1 MRRSH
6 GFSTLETLMW
16 IGMFVLTMGAI
27 MSSILY
33 FYRVNTVTINQASS
47 VASAQRGV
55 DTMVRTIREA
65 AFASD
70 GAYPVISLADNQ
82 FAFYAD
88 VDADAFI
95 EKVRYYLSG
104 TTIVEGIVNPSGD
117 PPVYTGTE
125 ATSVIS
131 DYVRNTAENLV
142 MFTYFDEDGAPIS
155 NYANIADVRF
165 VTVNIVV
172 DVDTNKLPNPFFLRS
187 SAAMR
192 NLSGQ

>member
-47 VASAQRGV
+47 IASAQRGV

-95 EKVRYYLSG
+95 EKVRYYLNG
-104 TTIVEGIVNPSGD
+104 TTIIEGIVNPTGD
-117 PPVYTGTE
+117 PPVYTGAE

-131 DYVRNTAENLV
+131 DYVRNTAENLTT
-142 MFTYFDEDGAPIS
+142 FTYFDEDGAQVT

>member
-47 VASAQRGV
+47 IASAQRGV

-88 VDADAFI
+88 VDADEFI

-142 MFTYFDEDGAPIS
+142 MFTYFDEDGAQVT